1 MHSVDVL
8 HEIAAL
14 AIAFFVIRAVQV
26 LVEHYFPQ
34 SDPAAVGRYLFGG
47 PS

>member
-1 MHSVDVL
+1 MHAIDVL

-14 AIAFFVIRAVQV
+14 AIAFFVIRAGQA

-34 SDPAAVGRYLFGG
+34 SEPAAVGRYLFGG
-47 PS
+47 PG